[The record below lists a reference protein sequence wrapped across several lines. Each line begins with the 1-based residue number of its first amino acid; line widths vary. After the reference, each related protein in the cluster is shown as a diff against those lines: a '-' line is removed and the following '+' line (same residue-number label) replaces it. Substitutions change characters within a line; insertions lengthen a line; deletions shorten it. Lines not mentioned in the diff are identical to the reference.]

1 MRVADRL
8 TGDDLSS
15 VRKGPNMHRWAGRA
29 AAVLACMIGAV
40 TVAGAAFAHVEVSA
54 EPAVAGAT
62 NAVVTFDAEAE
73 SSTAGIKSVRIVL
86 PAGIAPSDVALKK
99 GPSGWTLRKTAD
111 GYMVAGKALAKG
123 KPAVHSITVARM
135 PAERRLV
142 FKALVTYSDDAV
154 DRWIE
159 EPTTA
164 NPNPDN
170 PAPVLQLK
178 PAPATTAPATTAPAT
193 TAPVVTASVS
203 AAADAPPDSDSAGR
217 AWLWWLLGAAVILAV
232 ATATVAA
239 VRRRRAG
246 ARSTPG

>member
-1 MRVADRL
+1 
-8 TGDDLSS
+8 
-15 VRKGPNMHRWAGRA
+15 MHRWAGRA
-29 AAVLACMIGAV
+29 AALLAGMIAAV
-40 TVAGAAFAHVEVSA
+40 IVAGAAFAHVEVSA
-54 EPAVAGAT
+54 EPAVAGAA
-62 NAVVTFDAEAE
+62 NAVVAFDAEAE
-73 SSTAGIKSVRIVL
+73 SPTAGITSVRIVL
-86 PAGIAPSDVALKK
+86 PTGIAPSDVTLKQ
-99 GPSGWTLRKTAD
+99 GPSGWTLTQTAD
-111 GYMVAGKALAKG
+111 AYMVAGKALAKG

-135 PAERRLV
+135 PDERRLV
-142 FKALVTYSDDAV
+142 FKALVTYSDGAV

-193 TAPVVTASVS
+193 TAPATTAPAVTASVS
-203 AAADAPPDSDSAGR
+203 AAADAPPDSGSAGR
-217 AWLWWLLGAAVILAV
+217 AWLWWLLGAAVVLAV